1 MPLYDTAVING
12 TVVMPSTGAV
22 RCDVGVRD
30 GRVAAL
36 ADAIA
41 PRDAGQVIDARGRL
55 VLPGAVDSH
64 FHIGIY
70 RDLARD
76 AESETRSALAGGV
89 TTVVSYFRTGS
100 HYLNKSGP
108 YRTIFPEVVAATEGH
123 AYTDFG
129 YHLGIM
135 TGDQLDEVDW
145 LVGEQGVASF
155 KYYMFYKGL
164 NLTSDS
170 TRGTDYTMS
179 DSYDLGHLYRLMTQ
193 VAAASRT
200 YGDRGRV
207 SLSLH
212 CEQAEL
218 LRVFIEEARRVGATG
233 LEAYHKARP
242 PLTEQLSIAEAL
254 VLTEATRCP
263 VNLLHLSSAEAMRA
277 GSEGRRRHPQLDIKL
292 ETTLH
297 HLALT
302 YETAGGAIGKVNPPI
317 RTDADREALW
327 QAVLDGRIDTIVSDH
342 ACCSEAEKEGDFW
355 SALPGFGGTALLYPY
370 LLSEGPR
377 RGLSLTRIVE
387 LASANPARA
396 FGLFPRKGAI
406 MIGGDADLV
415 VMDPERE
422 QVVSPA
428 ALHSAQDFTPFAGLR
443 VKGWPT
449 HTLLRGRLVFDGTQ
463 VMGPPSGRY
472 IKRPVGRFERR
483 EEGDRAQRG
492 TRAGGRSPGAR
503 ESR

>member
-1 MPLYDTAVING
+1 MAVDRTSSRIVVRYSPFGMATYHVAIVRG
-12 TVVMPSTGAV
+12 TVVIPSLGPV
-22 RCDVGVRD
+22 RCDVGIRD
-30 GRVAAL
+30 GRIVAL
-36 ADAIA
+36 ADGIP
-41 PRDAGQVIDARGRL
+41 PRDADHVIDGTGKL
-55 VLPGAVDSH
+55 VLPGAIDSH

-76 AESETRSALAGGV
+76 AESETRSALVGGV

-123 AYTDFG
+123 AYTDFA

-135 TGDQLDEVDW
+135 TTDQLDEIDW
-145 LVGEQGVASF
+145 LVAEQGVASF

-170 TRGTDYTMS
+170 TRGTEYTMS
-179 DSYDLGHLYRLMTQ
+179 DSYDLGHLYRLMTH
-193 VAAASRT
+193 VAAASER
-200 YGDRGRV
+200 YGEQGRI

-218 LRVFIEEARRVGATG
+218 LRVFIEDARRAGAAG

-242 PLTEQLSIAEAL
+242 PLTEELSIAEAL
-254 VLTEATRCP
+254 VLTAATRCP
-263 VNLLHLSSAEAMRA
+263 VNLLHLSSAEAVTA
-277 GSEGRRRHPQLDIKL
+277 GSEGRRRHPHLDIRL

-302 YETAGGAIGKVNPPI
+302 YETAGGVLGKVNPPI

-327 QAVLDGRIDTIVSDH
+327 QAILDGRIDTVVSDH
-342 ACCSEAEKEGDFW
+342 ACCAEEEKRGDFW

-377 RGLSLTRIVE
+377 RGLTLARIVE

-406 MIGGDADLV
+406 AVGADADLV
-415 VMDPERE
+415 VIDPERE
-422 QVVSPA
+422 QAVSPDV
-428 ALHSAQDFTPFAGLR
+428 LQSAQDFTPFAGLR
-443 VKGWPT
+443 IKGWPT
-449 HTLLRGRLVFDGTQ
+449 HTLVRGRLVYDGRT
-463 VMGPPSGRY
+463 VLGAPGGRY
-472 IKRPVGRFERR
+472 VKRPVGRH
-483 EEGDRAQRG
+483 A
-492 TRAGGRSPGAR
+492 
-503 ESR
+503 

>member
-1 MPLYDTAVING
+1 MARYDTVIVNG
-12 TVVMPSTGAV
+12 TVVVPGAAGI
-22 RCDVGVRD
+22 RCDVGLRD
-30 GRVAAL
+30 GRIAAL
-36 ADAIA
+36 ADTIA
-41 PRDAGQVIDARGRL
+41 TVEGEHVIDARGKL

-123 AYTDFG
+123 AHTDFG

-135 TGDQLDEVDW
+135 TTDQLDEIDW

-193 VAAASRT
+193 VAGAST
-200 YGDRGRV
+200 KYGARGRI

-218 LRVFIEEARRVGATG
+218 LRVFIEEARRTGATG

-242 PLTEQLSIAEAL
+242 PLTEVLSIAEAL

-263 VNLLHLSSAEAMRA
+263 VNLLHLSSHDAVQAA
-277 GSEGRRRHPQLDIKL
+277 WIGRHRHPYLDIKL

-317 RTDADREALW
+317 RTGADREALW
-327 QAVLDGRIDTIVSDH
+327 RAVLDGSIDTVVSDH
-342 ACCSEAEKEGDFW
+342 ACCSEEDKEIEFW

-377 RGLSLTRIVE
+377 RGLSLERIGA

-406 MIGGDADLV
+406 AIGADADLV
-415 VMDPERE
+415 VIDPERE
-422 QVVSPA
+422 HVVSPGV
-428 ALHSAQDFTPFAGLR
+428 LHSAQDFTPFAGLR

-449 HTLLRGRLVFDGTQ
+449 HTLLRGRVVFDGKD
-463 VMGPPSGRY
+463 VIGAPGGRY
-472 IKRPVGRFERR
+472 VKRPVVAPE
-483 EEGDRAQRG
+483 
-492 TRAGGRSPGAR
+492 RAGA
-503 ESR
+503 

>member
-1 MPLYDTAVING
+1 MARFDTVILGG
-12 TVVMPSTGAV
+12 TVVSPYVGAV

-36 ADAIA
+36 ADALA
-41 PRDAGQVIDARGRL
+41 PADGDVVEDARRRL

-70 RDLARD
+70 RDLATD
-76 AESETRSALAGGV
+76 AESETASALAGGV

-123 AYTDFG
+123 AHTDFG
-129 YHLGIM
+129 YHIGIM
-135 TGDQLDEVDW
+135 TSEQLDEVEW
-145 LVGEQGVASF
+145 LVGEGVASF

-170 TRGTDYTMS
+170 TRGTAYTMS
-179 DSYDLGHLYRLMTQ
+179 DAYDLGHLYLLMQQ
-193 VAAASRT
+193 VAAAAGRHRA
-200 YGDRGRV
+200 RGRV

-218 LRVFIEEARRVGATG
+218 IRVFIEQVQRAGPAG
-233 LEAYHKARP
+233 LEGYHHSRP
-242 PLTEQLSIAEAL
+242 PLTERLSMAEAM
-254 VLTEATRCP
+254 VLADATRCP
-263 VNLLHLSSAEAMRA
+263 VNLLHLSSAEAVA
-277 GSEGRRRHPQLDIKL
+277 AAASSRRQHPHLDIRL

-302 YETAGGAIGKVNPPI
+302 WDTAGGILGKVNPPI
-317 RTDADREALW
+317 RTADDREALW
-327 QAVLDGRIDTIVSDH
+327 EAVLDGRIDTVVSDH
-342 ACCSEAEKEGDFW
+342 ACCAEEDKARDLW

-377 RGLSLTRIVE
+377 RGLSLPRVVE

-396 FGLFPRKGAI
+396 FGLYPRKGTLAV
-406 MIGGDADLV
+406 GSDADLV
-415 VMDPERE
+415 VLDPERE
-422 QVVSPA
+422 QTVTPEV
-428 ALHSAQDFTPFAGLR
+428 LHSAQDFTPFAGMR
-443 VKGWPT
+443 VKGWPVA
-449 HTLLRGRLVFDGTQ
+449 TLLRGQVVYRDGQ
-463 VMGPPSGRY
+463 VIGRPAGRY
-472 IKRPVGRFERR
+472 LKRPVPVHR
-483 EEGDRAQRG
+483 
-492 TRAGGRSPGAR
+492 
-503 ESR
+503 